1 MSVRAERALKAL
13 EGGVLAPS
21 GAGYGVFP
29 FGDRRRRPLVRL
41 SDDEV
46 RELEASGAITR
57 DAACA
62 GFVLTEAGK
71 ARARRE
77 HCSDAPFLAQHAP
90 LGVVQIAHE
99 GASRTLTRVGDDP
112 LARLERLKDAR
123 GRAWFSHSE
132 IAAARRLRADWEA
145 GQLGLVRGSDWS
157 APPRGSTPRGPG
169 GVQDMALGRAVD
181 ARRRVETALGELA
194 APMRR
199 AVERVCF
206 LEMGFAVLEREERW
220 PEASAKVALKCAL
233 AQLAAIR

>member
-1 MSVRAERALKAL
+1 MSARADRALKAL
-13 EGGVLAPS
+13 DGAVLTPS
-21 GAGYGVFP
+21 GVGYGVFP
-29 FGDRRRRPLVRL
+29 NGDRRRRPLVRL
-41 SDDEV
+41 SCEEA
-46 RELEASGAITR
+46 RELEASGAITH
-57 DAACA
+57 DSASA

-71 ARARRE
+71 ARVRRKQ
-77 HCSDAPFLAQHAP
+77 SPDAPFLVQHAP
-90 LGVVQIAHE
+90 VGLTQIAHE
-99 GASRTLTRVGDDP
+99 GAARTVTRVGDDP
-112 LARLERLKDAR
+112 LARLERVKDAG
-123 GRAWFSHSE
+123 GRAWFSRSE

-157 APPRGSTPRGPG
+157 APPRGAAPRGPG
-169 GVQDMALGRAVD
+169 GAQDMALGHAVD

-233 AQLAAIR
+233 AQLAALL